1 MRRIIIV
8 EDDLELRQELK
19 LLLDNNGYEGIILE
33 AFDDAKNRILQENP
47 ELILLDIHIPNLN
60 GEYLLKEIHKESEV
74 PVIMVTSSNN
84 ELDEVVSMSF
94 GADDY
99 ITKPY
104 NPTILL
110 LRIEAIFKRIY
121 KNHTIIPYRNIK
133 LNISKGV
140 IATDK
145 EEILL
150 SKNELKIFSF
160 LLTHHGQIV
169 SRDDIIN
176 YLWDTETF
184 VDDNTLTVNMSRL
197 RHKLEEIGLKDVIE
211 TKRGI
216 GYLLL

>member
-33 AFDDAKNRILQENP
+33 SFDDAKNRILQENP

-60 GEYLLKEIHKESEV
+60 GEYLLKEIRKESEV

>member
-1 MRRIIIV
+1 MRRIMIV
-8 EDDLELRQELK
+8 EDDLELRLELK

-33 AFDDAKNRILQENP
+33 SFDNAKSRILQKNP

-60 GEYLLKEIHKESEV
+60 GEYLLKEIRKESEV

-84 ELDEVVSMSF
+84 EMDEVISMSY

-99 ITKPY
+99 IIKPC

-121 KNHTIIPYRNIK
+121 TSQTVIPYRNIK

-140 IATDK
+140 IVTEQ

-150 SKNELKIFSF
+150 SKNELKIFNF
-160 LLTHHGQIV
+160 LLTNQGQIV
-169 SRDDIIN
+169 SRDDIMN
-176 YLWDTETF
+176 YLWDTENF
-184 VDDNTLTVNMSRL
+184 VDDNTLTVNISRL
-197 RHKLEEIGLKDVIE
+197 RHKLEDIGLKNVIE
-211 TKRGI
+211 TKRGS

>member
-60 GEYLLKEIHKESEV
+60 GEYLLKEIRKESEV